1 MPQPQEA
8 DDGEFTFPTPPPPQL
23 LNGHYRYNSR
33 VSPSSPSP
41 AWLLSSPIRRSFS
54 AADCAASPWR
64 ATRGAC
70 RSPTLSDY
78 AGEFEEEEEEL
89 MDSLWEDLNDDEA
102 PSGGKNDPLVAS
114 LDVWRRRSVCGPG
127 GPLEKSMPTAATKER
142 EAAGAVL
149 AASRSSRRRSPGLVV
164 MMRAV
169 KKMFVAHKSR
179 SRVHKVD
186 DQSTASASSSGNSF
200 KK

>member
-8 DDGEFTFPTPPPPQL
+8 DDGEFTFPTPPPPPQL
-23 LNGHYRYNSR
+23 LNGLYRYNSR
-33 VSPSSPSP
+33 VSPSTPPP

-78 AGEFEEEEEEL
+78 AGEFEEEEEL

-102 PSGGKNDPLVAS
+102 PGGGKNDLFVAS
-114 LDVWRRRSVCGPG
+114 LDVSRRRSVGGPG
-127 GPLEKSMPTAATKER
+127 GPLEKSMATAATKDR
-142 EAAGAVL
+142 EAAAAVL
-149 AASRSSRRRSPGLVV
+149 AASRSSRRRSPGLVA

>member
-8 DDGEFTFPTPPPPQL
+8 DDDFTFPTPPPPQL
-23 LNGHYRYNSR
+23 LNGHYLNHCRA
-33 VSPSSPSP
+33 SPSSPPP

-64 ATRGAC
+64 ATRGTC
-70 RSPTLSDY
+70 CSPALSDY
-78 AGEFEEEEEEL
+78 AGGFEEEEEL
-89 MDSLWEDLNDDEA
+89 MDSLWEDLNDDETRV
-102 PSGGKNDPLVAS
+102 GDKNDLFVAS
-114 LDVWRRRSVCGPG
+114 LDVSRRRSVGGPG
-127 GPLEKSMPTAATKER
+127 HSVETRRPTATTKER
-142 EAAGAVL
+142 EAAAAVL
-149 AASRSSRRRSPGLVV
+149 ATSRSSRRRSPGLVV
-164 MMRAV
+164 MMRAL

-186 DQSTASASSSGNSF
+186 DQSTASASSSGNSV